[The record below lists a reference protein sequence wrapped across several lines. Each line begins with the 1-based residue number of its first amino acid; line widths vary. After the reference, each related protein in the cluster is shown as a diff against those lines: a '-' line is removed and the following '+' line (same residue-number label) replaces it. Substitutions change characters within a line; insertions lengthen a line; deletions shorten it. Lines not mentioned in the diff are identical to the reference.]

1 MRIRTSIHLTL
12 GTVLV
17 LHVFTAIMGHVGL
30 ERSQQ
35 NLAVYESVNSDT
47 LRVLLIDEE
56 ITDLQRSVS
65 DFMLTG
71 HESSADRVRE
81 LIVILQT
88 NIGAASEDTEQSV
101 VRDQLNAM
109 SARILSFSKDFE
121 KVTVDRQLKSDLI
134 DSRMVPIKQQILE
147 TLQTDHSVPT
157 LVRYEIHEHIQYAE
171 SAALRY
177 FNTPNRIRVDETVE
191 NLSAAQQK
199 LAALDHT
206 EDTHER
212 VQELIQEYNQVFLEA
227 VQATQG
233 YMHLV
238 NVVLA
243 GDAAELHYQ
252 SSEIREESLAMRS
265 EIGTAMRSGI
275 QGFQAWSDFIAVL
288 TVLAGVITAWLMT
301 RTVLSPILGMTNTLQ
316 GLTTG
321 QEDTEIPYLG
331 RQDEIGLMANAA
343 QVFRL
348 KNDQTEH
355 LLEESRSMQEDLEK
369 RNNEMT
375 EFVYTVSHDLK
386 SPLVTIQG
394 FTGVLEY
401 AVESKNYDE
410 IQGMVQR
417 IQAAS
422 VRLSQTIDD
431 LLELSRIGM
440 MVNEFDEF
448 RFEDCV
454 SPVLADLTTQINDSQ
469 AEIIVQGG
477 SQIIYADQPRI
488 RQVIQNLVQNA
499 IVYGHQPETAPKI
512 TIAATRTNGEMVIS
526 VSDDGPGI
534 EKEYQDRVF
543 GIFQRLSSSTN
554 GTGVGLAIVRKVARA
569 HGGRSWVESGDEGGC
584 VFSISFPVTQAVAA
598 AA

>member
-35 NLAVYESVNSDT
+35 NLEVYESVNSDT
-47 LRVLLIDEE
+47 LRVLAIDEE

-81 LIVILQT
+81 LIVILQA
-88 NIGAASEDTEQSV
+88 NISAASVDTDQAI
-101 VRDQLNAM
+101 VRDQLHAM
-109 SARILSFSKDFE
+109 SERILSFTEDFE
-121 KVTVDRQLKSDLI
+121 KVTVDRQLKNDLI
-134 DSRMVPIKQQILE
+134 ENRMIPIKQQIIE
-147 TLQTDHSVPT
+147 TLQADSEIPT
-157 LVRYEIHEHIQYAE
+157 LVRYQIHENIQYAE

-177 FNTPNRIRVDETVE
+177 FDTPNRVRVDEAVE
-191 NLSAAQQK
+191 NLAAAQRK
-199 LAALDHT
+199 MSSLDLTNDAHKRVLA
-206 EDTHER
+206 
-212 VQELIQEYNQVFLEA
+212 LIQEYNQVFLKA

-243 GDAAELHYQ
+243 GATSELHYQ
-252 SSEIREESLAMRS
+252 SSEIRDQSLAKRS

-275 QGFQAWSDFIAVL
+275 QGFQVWSDIIAVL
-288 TVLAGVITAWLMT
+288 TVLAGIITAWVMT
-301 RTVLSPILGMTNTLQ
+301 RTVLSPILSMTNTLQ

-321 QEDTEIPYLG
+321 QGNTEIPYLG

-417 IQAAS
+417 IQSAS

-440 MVNEFDEF
+440 MVNEFHEF
-448 RFEDCV
+448 QFEHCV
-454 SPVLADLTTQINDSQ
+454 STVLMDLTTQINESE
-469 AEIIVQGG
+469 AEVIIKGG
-477 SQIIYADQPRI
+477 DEMIVADQPRI
-488 RQVIQNLVQNA
+488 QQVIQNLVQNA
-499 IVYGHQPETAPKI
+499 IVYGHEPETPPKI
-512 TIAATRTNGEMVIS
+512 TIAATRTNGEVVIS

-534 EKEYQDRVF
+534 EEEYRDRVF
-543 GIFQRLSSSTN
+543 GIFQRLSSSTG
-554 GTGVGLAIVRKVARA
+554 GTGVGLAIVRKIALA
-569 HGGRSWVESGDEGGC
+569 HGGRSWVESSEQGGC
-584 VFSISFPVTQAVAA
+584 VFCISFPVTQAATAA
-598 AA
+598 